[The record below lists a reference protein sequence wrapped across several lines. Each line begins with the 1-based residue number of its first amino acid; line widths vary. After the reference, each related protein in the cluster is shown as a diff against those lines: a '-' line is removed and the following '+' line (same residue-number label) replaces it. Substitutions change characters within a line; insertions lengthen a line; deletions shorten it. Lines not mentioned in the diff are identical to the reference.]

1 VFADY
6 LIPLSVATIVA
17 AVLCV
22 ALAIVTWRRLADARS
37 GLTALSEQLDGE
49 ALTLTQRLSTARAS
63 LAEQG
68 AAIEHTLWTMRR
80 FDDQVD
86 ALTIS
91 LRERRK
97 TLNELQQTL
106 KGARAGIERLKAA
119 VRLIV
124 RAIELRRA
132 ILG

>member
-6 LIPLSVATIVA
+6 LIPLSIATIVA
-17 AVLCV
+17 AGVCV
-22 ALAIVTWRRLADARS
+22 ALAIFAWRRLSEGRI
-37 GLTALSEQLDGE
+37 GLAGLAERLDGE

-80 FDDQVD
+80 FDEQVD

-106 KGARAGIERLKAA
+106 KGARVGIERLKAA